1 MREFTTEA
9 RKTRKLHGLVRSVA
23 LFPHASEKPRAR
35 RNDDDSPGKRLLCF
49 GFAGAAVGLI
59 EHPTNPISQRL
70 IGAAIEVHRHLGPG
84 LLESS
89 YHACLCRELE
99 LREIR
104 YRSQVVL
111 PLEYKGVQVARG
123 YTIDF
128 LIEDSLVVEI
138 KSVDKL
144 LPIHSA
150 QLMTYMRLQKISSGL
165 LMNFNVAALP
175 YGIRRILL

>member
-1 MREFTTEA
+1 
-9 RKTRKLHGLVRSVA
+9 
-23 LFPHASEKPRAR
+23 
-35 RNDDDSPGKRLLCF
+35 
-49 GFAGAAVGLI
+49 VGLI
-59 EHPTNPISQRL
+59 EHPTNPISEKL

-99 LREIR
+99 LREIP
-104 YRSQVVL
+104 YRSQVAL
-111 PLEYKGVQVARG
+111 PLEYKGIQIAKG
-123 YTIDF
+123 YVIDL

-150 QLMTYMRLQKISSGL
+150 QLMTYMRLQRVSAGL
-165 LMNFNVAALP
+165 LMNFNVGTLP
-175 YGIRRILL
+175 HGIRRILC